1 MWQRADVEQRAGN
14 LPAAPSVARTAV
26 FMASNP
32 GVRGRGVV
40 ATVLPLFIAL
50 AFLMVGNGLIG
61 SLLGVRA
68 DLEGFPTIVTGV
80 VMTMYYGGFLLG
92 SLTIPRWISNVGH
105 IRVFAGLAAMAAA
118 TALTYSLFVNPVT
131 WGGLRFIAGLA
142 MSGLYVTVE
151 SWLNARATNET
162 RGRLLSIYMVVVTL
176 GLGLGELLL
185 GVADPIDPTLFIV
198 AGILIS
204 MAVVPLTLLKIPAPD
219 EIVPVEVSVR
229 ALTRTAPL
237 GVVAVALSGA
247 AGGAIFALGAFYAT
261 RIGMEPGRVGVFM
274 ATALVGSLVTQYPLG
289 YLSDRFP
296 RRRVIFVV
304 AVGAVLIATV
314 GVFVDPESV
323 WLFAV
328 MAAYGSL
335 AFPMYS
341 LAVSLIN
348 DLLPEHQLVAAAGG
362 IVFVYGI
369 GSISG
374 PLATSVLMA
383 VIGPVGFLWSLAAF
397 FVPVAV
403 YAVVRILTA
412 VRPSQGRFINL
423 PPRSSTA
430 APVLANP
437 RDDGVAER

>member
-1 MWQRADVEQRAGN
+1 MAN
-14 LPAAPSVARTAV
+14 SLSAR
-26 FMASNP
+26 
-32 GVRGRGVV
+32 GHGVV
-40 ATVLPLFIAL
+40 SAVLPLFLAL
-50 AFLMVGNGLIG
+50 ALLMVGNGLVG
-61 SLLGVRA
+61 ALLGVRA
-68 DLEGFPTIVTGV
+68 DLEAFPTIVTGV

-92 SLTIPRWISNVGH
+92 SLTIPRWIANVGH
-105 IRVFAGLAAMAAA
+105 IRVFAGLAALSAA
-118 TALTYSLFVNPVT
+118 TVLAYSLFVSPVT
-131 WGGLRFIAGLA
+131 WGALRFIAGLS

-162 RGRLLSIYMVVVTL
+162 RGRLLSIYMVVVTI
-176 GLGLGELLL
+176 GLGLGQLLL

-204 MAVVPLTLLKIPAPD
+204 LAVVPLTLMKIPAPD
-219 EIVPVEVSVR
+219 GILPVELSVR

-247 AGGAIFALGAFYAT
+247 AGGAILALGAFYAT

-274 ATALVGSLVTQYPLG
+274 AASLVGSLATQYPLG

-296 RRRVIFVV
+296 RRRVILVV
-304 AVGAVLIATV
+304 ALGAVLVATL
-314 GVFVDPESV
+314 GAFVDPDSA

-362 IVFVYGI
+362 IIFVYGI
-369 GSISG
+369 GSIVG

-412 VRPSQGRFINL
+412 VRPSQGRFISL

-430 APVLANP
+430 APALADP
-437 RDDGVAER
+437 RDDGGAER

>member
-1 MWQRADVEQRAGN
+1 MTNNKGSRRRD
-14 LPAAPSVARTAV
+14 TAS
-26 FMASNP
+26 M
-32 GVRGRGVV
+32 
-40 ATVLPLFIAL
+40 VLPLFLAL
-50 AFLMVGNGLIG
+50 ALLMVGNGLVG
-61 SLLGVRA
+61 ALLGVRA

-92 SLTIPRWISNVGH
+92 SVTIPRWIANVGH
-105 IRVFAGLAAMAAA
+105 IRVFAGLAALSAA
-118 TALTYSLFVNPVT
+118 TALAYSLFVSPVT

-185 GVADPIDPTLFIV
+185 GVGDPIDPTLFIV

-204 MAVVPLTLLKIPAPD
+204 LAVVPLALLKIPAPD
-219 EIVPVEVSVR
+219 GIMPVEFSVR

-274 ATALVGSLVTQYPLG
+274 AASLVGSLASQYPLG

-304 AVGAVLIATV
+304 ATGAVLVATLAT
-314 GVFVDPESV
+314 FVDPESA

-328 MAAYGSL
+328 MATYGSL

-348 DLLPEHQLVAAAGG
+348 DFLPEHQLVAAAGG

-369 GSISG
+369 GSIVG
-374 PLATSVLMA
+374 PLAASGLMA
-383 VIGPVGFLWSLAAF
+383 AIGPVGFLWSLAAF

-403 YAVVRILTA
+403 YAMVRILTA
-412 VRPSQGRFINL
+412 VRPSQGRFISL

-430 APVLANP
+430 APALADP

>member
-1 MWQRADVEQRAGN
+1 MTSNKDSRRRD
-14 LPAAPSVARTAV
+14 AAS
-26 FMASNP
+26 M
-32 GVRGRGVV
+32 VV
-40 ATVLPLFIAL
+40 PLFLAL
-50 AFLMVGNGLIG
+50 ALLMVGNGLIG

-68 DLEGFPTIVTGV
+68 DLEGFPTLVTGV

-92 SLTIPRWISNVGH
+92 SVTIPRWIANVGH
-105 IRVFAGLAAMAAA
+105 IRVFAGLAALSAA
-118 TALTYSLFVNPVT
+118 TALAYSLFVSPVT
-131 WGGLRFIAGLA
+131 WGALRFIAGLA

-185 GVADPIDPTLFIV
+185 GVADPVDPTLFIV

-204 MAVVPLTLLKIPAPD
+204 LAVVPLALLKIPAPGGTT
-219 EIVPVEVSVR
+219 PVEFSVR

-261 RIGMEPGRVGVFM
+261 RIGMEPGEVGVFM
-274 ATALVGSLVTQYPLG
+274 AASLVGSLATQYPLG

-296 RRRVIFVV
+296 RRRVILMV
-304 AVGAVLIATV
+304 AVGAVLVATL
-314 GVFVDPESV
+314 GTFVDPESV

-348 DLLPEHQLVAAAGG
+348 DFLPEHRLVAAAGG
-362 IVFVYGI
+362 IIFVYGI
-369 GSISG
+369 GSIAG
-374 PLATSVLMA
+374 PLVTSVLMA
-383 VIGPVGFLWSLAAF
+383 IIGPVGFLWSLAAF

-403 YAVVRILTA
+403 LAVVRILTA
-412 VRPSQGRFINL
+412 VRPSQGRFISL

-430 APVLANP
+430 APALADP
-437 RDDGVAER
+437 PEDSVAER

>member
-1 MWQRADVEQRAGN
+1 
-14 LPAAPSVARTAV
+14 
-26 FMASNP
+26 MANSLSA
-32 GVRGRGVV
+32 RGRGVV
-40 ATVLPLFIAL
+40 SAVLPLFLAL
-50 AFLMVGNGLIG
+50 AFLMIGNGLVG
-61 SLLGVRA
+61 SLVGVRA

-92 SLTIPRWISNVGH
+92 SLTIPSWIANVGH
-105 IRVFAGLAAMAAA
+105 IRVFAGLAALSAA
-118 TALTYSLFVNPVT
+118 TVLAYSLYVSPVT
-131 WGGLRFIAGLA
+131 WAALRFIAGLA

-176 GLGLGELLL
+176 GLGLGQLLL
-185 GVADPIDPTLFIV
+185 GVADPIGPTLFIV

-204 MAVVPLTLLKIPAPD
+204 LAVVPLTLLKIP
-219 EIVPVEVSVR
+219 VPVEITPVEFSVR

-247 AGGAIFALGAFYAT
+247 AGGAIIALGAFYAT
-261 RIGMEPGRVGVFM
+261 RIGMEPGIVGVFM
-274 ATALVGSLVTQYPLG
+274 AASLVGSLATQYPLG

-296 RRRVIFVV
+296 RRRVIFMV
-304 AVGAVLIATV
+304 AVGAALVATL
-314 GVFVDPESV
+314 GTFVDPGSA

-341 LAVSLIN
+341 LAVSLTN
-348 DLLPEHQLVAAAGG
+348 DLLPEHHLVAAAGG
-362 IVFVYGI
+362 IIFVYGI
-369 GSISG
+369 GSIIG

-383 VIGPVGFLWSLAAF
+383 IVGPVGFLWSLAAF

-412 VRPSQGRFINL
+412 VRPSQGRFISL

-430 APVLANP
+430 APVLADP
-437 RDDGVAER
+437 RDDGGAER

>member
-1 MWQRADVEQRAGN
+1 
-14 LPAAPSVARTAV
+14 VALITDG
-26 FMASNP
+26 SDS
-32 GVRGRGVV
+32 RGRGI
-40 ATVLPLFIAL
+40 ASTVLPLFIAL
-50 AFLMVGNGLIG
+50 AFLMVGNGLVG

-92 SLTIPRWISNVGH
+92 SLTIPRWIANVGH
-105 IRVFAGLAAMAAA
+105 IRVFAGLAALSAA
-118 TALTYSLFVNPVT
+118 TTLAYSLFVSPVT
-131 WGGLRFIAGLA
+131 WGALRFIAGLA
-142 MSGLYVTVE
+142 ISGLYITVE

-162 RGRLLSIYMVVVTL
+162 RGRLLSSYMVVVTL

-185 GVADPIDPTLFIV
+185 GAADPIHPTLFIV

-204 MAVVPLTLLKIPAPD
+204 LAVMPLTLLKIPAPD
-219 EIVPVEVSVR
+219 EIVPVELSVR
-229 ALTRTAPL
+229 ALSRTAPL

-261 RIGMEPGRVGVFM
+261 RIGMEPERVGVFM
-274 ATALVGSLVTQYPLG
+274 AASLAGSLVTQYPLG
-289 YLSDRFP
+289 HLSDRLS
-296 RRRVIFVV
+296 RRRVILVV

-314 GVFVDPESV
+314 GTFVDPESA

-348 DLLPEHQLVAAAGG
+348 DLLPEHQLVPAAGG
-362 IVFVYGI
+362 IIFVFGI
-369 GSISG
+369 GSIVG
-374 PLATSVLMA
+374 PLTTSVVMA
-383 VIGPVGFLWSLAAF
+383 IIGPVGFLWSLAAF
-397 FVPVAV
+397 FVPVAI
-403 YAVVRILTA
+403 YAVVRTVRA
-412 VRPSQGRFINL
+412 VRPPQGRFISL

-430 APVLANP
+430 APLLA
-437 RDDGVAER
+437 DDDVAE